1 MKPELRWLQSNRR
14 CATSIT
20 ELQLK
25 SVFYIELFVFDA
37 LQSQRDVPLQ
47 RRRRHQRSDPE
58 RRLHVPSSSLEEGF
72 PGGYVE
78 ADQRWPLRLC
88 FLCLFFVLKHQ
99 PGLLFLDPSDTSL
112 KTFGASLCCCVTH
125 SVVVIVSKCVRRV
138 FGCSRPVDYETDL
151 NQPDSLAPRPD
162 PQSALHLPPP
172 PQSRRGR
179 LELPLQNKCCKSL
192 SCQPREG

>member
-20 ELQLK
+20 
-25 SVFYIELFVFDA
+25 ELFVFDA

-78 ADQRWPLRLC
+78 AHQRWPLRLC
-88 FLCLFFVLKHQ
+88 FLWLFFVLKHQ

-112 KTFGASLCCCVTH
+112 KTFGASLCCVTH

-172 PQSRRGR
+172 PQSRRG
-179 LELPLQNKCCKSL
+179 
-192 SCQPREG
+192 